1 MTQSFLDRN
10 LINDWRFKL
19 TRLWTMRLA
28 LFWAAFAGFVGVYPW
43 LGGIV
48 PSTPVALALFAGGN
62 IVLCMVL
69 VAARMLKQ
77 PGVDVE

>member
-28 LFWAAFAGFVGVYPW
+28 LFWAAFSGFVGVFPW
-43 LGGIV
+43 LGGIF
-48 PSTPVALALFAGGN
+48 PQTPWWLIAYAGAN
-62 IVLCMVL
+62 MLLCAVL
-69 VAARMLKQ
+69 VVARMTRQ